1 MKKYFLTLFLALAL
15 TSCTGQTTKE
25 KYGSPIIALIETDPW
40 LMVIGSEV
48 PTFALYENGQIIY
61 KKIFD
66 KKAKYFEV
74 INDKETTQ
82 KIIKSLGITDNLMK
96 QEDYIEAS
104 TATDQ
109 PTNVLLLNFDHV
121 RQLSVYG
128 QLRDLK
134 NKARQKTPKD
144 FIDVYDKIIKFED
157 NKAIEWLPETFEVM
171 ATKYSYAPEKSLK
184 WNSEWNDIKS
194 ETTVKRN
201 EDLYSI
207 YLDKKYY
214 EEFIKLLKNTK
225 EKQAVEI
232 NGEKYSLTY
241 RLPFPN
247 L

>member
-1 MKKYFLTLFLALAL
+1 MKKYFLTFIFILAI
-15 TSCTGQTTKE
+15 TSCSKQTTKE
-25 KYGSPIIALIETDPW
+25 KYGRPIIALIETNPW
-40 LMVIGSEV
+40 LMVSGSDV

-61 KKIFD
+61 KKIID
-66 KKAKYFEV
+66 GKTKYFEV
-74 INDKETTQ
+74 TNDKETTQ
-82 KIIKSLGITDNLMK
+82 KIIKSFGVTDNLMK
-96 QEDYIEAS
+96 QQDYIEAS
-104 TATDQ
+104 TSTDQ
-109 PTNVLLLNFDHV
+109 PTNILILNFSPV

-134 NKARQKTPKD
+134 NEARLKAPKN
-144 FIDVYDKIIKFED
+144 FLAIYDKIIRFED
-157 NKAIEWLPETFEVM
+157 SKAAEWLPDTFEVM

-184 WNSEWNDIKS
+184 WNSKWNDIKS

-207 YLDKKYY
+207 YLDIKYY
-214 EEFIKLLKNTK
+214 REFIELSKSVK